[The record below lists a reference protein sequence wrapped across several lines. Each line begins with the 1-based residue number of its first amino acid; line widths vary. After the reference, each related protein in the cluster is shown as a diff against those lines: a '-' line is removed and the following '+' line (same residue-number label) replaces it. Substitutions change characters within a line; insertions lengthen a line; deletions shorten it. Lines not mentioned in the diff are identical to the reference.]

1 MDNIIVLVGKFTR
14 LCIAIIKIFFS
25 VVVTLM
31 VLWAMQR
38 LNMLPVF
45 ERCERGVLTPDNPDW
60 EGYWQSQGLIPSC
73 NADLEEDTL
82 ITNFGLVLQ
91 KKLILNVARL
101 CLFMVIWIIF
111 HCKALFSTTPCI
123 QSNDADSQPED
134 EIRKWEFIMLYC
146 NIVSFFYIIDQS

>member
-91 KKLILNVARL
+91 TLI
-101 CLFMVIWIIF
+101 
-111 HCKALFSTTPCI
+111 
-123 QSNDADSQPED
+123 DSECRQVMSLHGNMDHIPLQG
-134 EIRKWEFIMLYC
+134 FILYYTVYS
-146 NIVSFFYIIDQS
+146 IK